1 MSAALALAATDPAPP
16 PRGDALA
23 IPIDDGLLVCAADQ
37 LMRLNEAGAVA
48 WALLDGR
55 RTVAE
60 VAATVAEEIG
70 ALGDTPRD
78 VEVESMRR
86 FVRDLVLAGF
96 LEPPT
101 SPRS

>member
-60 VAATVAEEIG
+60 EIG